1 LFVPRLV
8 FSCLLCCNNAMKNT
22 IKVERA
28 KLSMTQADL
37 AQQVQVSKQTIN
49 SIETGRFVPST
60 VITLKIAR
68 FFKVSV
74 ESIFELEEG
83 D

>member
-1 LFVPRLV
+1 
-8 FSCLLCCNNAMKNT
+8 MKNS

-28 KLSMTQADL
+28 KLNMTQTDL
-37 AQQVQVSKQTIN
+37 AVAVGVSKQTIN

-60 VITLKIAR
+60 VLAMKIAR

-74 ESIFELEEG
+74 ESIFELDPE

>member
-1 LFVPRLV
+1 MLTEE
-8 FSCLLCCNNAMKNT
+8 MKNT

-28 KLSMTQADL
+28 KLNITQTDL
-37 AQQVQVSKQTIN
+37 AQEVNVSKQTIH

-60 VITLKIAR
+60 VLAMKIAR
-68 FFKVSV
+68 FFKTKV
-74 ESIFELEEG
+74 ELIFELEET

>member
-1 LFVPRLV
+1 
-8 FSCLLCCNNAMKNT
+8 MKNT

-28 KLSMTQADL
+28 KLSITQADL
-37 AQQVQVSKQTIN
+37 AKEIQVSKQTIN

-60 VITLKIAR
+60 IIALKIAR
-68 FFKVSV
+68 FFKVKV
-74 ESIFELEEG
+74 EEIFELESS

>member
-1 LFVPRLV
+1 
-8 FSCLLCCNNAMKNT
+8 MKNT

-28 KLSMTQADL
+28 KLDISQTEL
-37 AQQVQVSKQTIN
+37 AEQVGVSKQTIH

-60 VITLKIAR
+60 VLSLKIAR
-68 FFKVSV
+68 FFKTKV
-74 ESIFELEEG
+74 EDIFELEET